1 MNILYAIRHKGKIVL
16 LLFALGSLII
26 ANCHAYNQNI
36 AEMGN
41 SVSEVYADRLMA
53 QDYIYKLAGKIHER
67 KWSLSEDVNASALPG
82 THGLSI
88 LSLLRDYEK
97 TKFTAAEK
105 IVYEEFRINIFKMIA
120 LQQRYGSTENSL
132 TKQAVLQ
139 SYKTTLDASL
149 QQLEKLSEIQMQ
161 RGKNINANSQKIV
174 SFSSLLKQLDWALIF
189 IIMIIIMAIV
199 FATKST
205 FSRQFQNHLLN

>member
-36 AEMGN
+36 AEMGD

-67 KWSLSEDVNASALPG
+67 KWSLSEHVDAPALPG

-189 IIMIIIMAIV
+189 IILTIIMAIV